1 MNLQNIL
8 GIKYPIIQGGMANI
22 ATGEFAAAV
31 SNAGGLG
38 TIGTGGM
45 RNIEEVRENIE
56 ICKKLTDKPFA
67 VNIMLLNPN
76 ADEVA
81 KLVAK
86 YNVPVVTTGA
96 GNPAKY
102 IDKWKENGI
111 KVFPVVPAPSLAVRM
126 ERLGVDGVIA
136 EGTEAGG
143 HIGDMTT
150 MTLVPQVCD
159 AVSIP
164 VITAGGIADGRQM
177 LAVKALGAEGVQI
190 GTSLLVAEEC
200 PIHEN
205 FKEKVKKAKSSN
217 IVVTGRIGG
226 IPVRLI
232 KNKMSNEYIKREKEG
247 WKKEQLEIFT
257 LGGLRKAVYDG
268 DMDNGS
274 LMAGQVV
281 GQVNEIKPV
290 KAILD
295 DLYDGY
301 LKELEKIKCL

>member
-1 MNLQNIL
+1 MNLQNIF
-8 GIKYPIIQGGMANI
+8 GTKYPIIQGGMANI

-45 RNIEEVRENIE
+45 RTIEEVRENIE
-56 ICKKLTDKPFA
+56 ICKSLTNKPFA

-76 ADEVA
+76 SDEVA
-81 KLVAK
+81 ELIVE
-86 YNVPVVTTGA
+86 YNVPIVTTGA

-102 IDKWKENGI
+102 IEKWKEHDI
-111 KVFPVVPAPSLAVRM
+111 KVFPVVPVPSLAVRM

-143 HIGDMTT
+143 HIGDITT
-150 MTLVPQVCD
+150 MALVPQVCD
-159 AVSIP
+159 VVSIP
-164 VITAGGIADGRQM
+164 VIAAGGIADGRQM
-177 LAVKALGAEGVQI
+177 LAAKALGASGVQI

-205 FKEKVKKAKSSN
+205 FKEKVRKAKSNN

-226 IPVRLI
+226 IPVRAI
-232 KNKMSNEYIKREKEG
+232 KNKMTNEYIKREKEG
-247 WKKEQLEIFT
+247 WDKEQLEIFT
-257 LGGLRKAVYDG
+257 LGGLKKAVYDG
-268 DMDNGS
+268 DIDNGS
-274 LMAGQVV
+274 LMAGQVI

-290 KAILD
+290 KDILS
-295 DLYDGY
+295 DLYNGY
-301 LKELEKIKCL
+301 LEELGKFKCL